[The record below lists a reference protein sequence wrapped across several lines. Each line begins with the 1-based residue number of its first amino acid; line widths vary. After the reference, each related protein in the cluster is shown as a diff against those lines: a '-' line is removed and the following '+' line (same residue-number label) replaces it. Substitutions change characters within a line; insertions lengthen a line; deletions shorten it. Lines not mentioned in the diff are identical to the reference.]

1 MKVVKTSVIDGK
13 KARLLLLSDNE
24 TLKVALGNQMIGVID
39 GLWKD
44 IQGEDWAQSGILKIE
59 AEGYI
64 RKKNAKTELEAIA
77 EEFFRACLRVHPRDL
92 YRPQT

>member
-1 MKVVKTSVIDGK
+1 
-13 KARLLLLSDNE
+13 
-24 TLKVALGNQMIGVID
+24 MIGVID

-77 EEFFRACLRVHPRDL
+77 EEFFRTCLKIAFRKAVLGLRAVQITGMNSQT
-92 YRPQT
+92 RPVGSDAK